1 VAALKKLF
9 KENSFLLL
17 ALAITAG
24 IYSRFLFFGHISWDD
39 PEMLFKNKAVKDLDL
54 KAMFTGHFVGNYLPL
69 TMVVHAIGWLLFEN
83 TDGGH
88 HAINIL
94 LHLVNGILVYKIAK
108 RFFTD
113 HRTAGLTAFVFLL
126 HPLQLESV
134 GWISEL
140 KNVLSAAF
148 YFASILF
155 YLRYSENKSQGKYLL
170 SLLFFL
176 AGCLSKSSAVILP
189 LSLICIDIFIKQGFK
204 FRYLA
209 NKIPFLL
216 LSLLFGV
223 INLRTQADDLFINYS
238 HAFPYHERL
247 GYAGYAL
254 IKYLEMFLFPH
265 KLSVL
270 YPYPPHKIPAL
281 VAGFTFAAFTGILIC
296 LLYKKKSYSLL
307 ALVLLCISSLVLV
320 LQFVPFGEVLYADR
334 YMYIPLVYFSMLV
347 LCLIR
352 RLKLNVVF
360 VFILLAVTLPAATY
374 LRTGVWK
381 NSISLYSDILKKF
394 PDSFVA
400 LNSLGAELMLQ
411 NNDVGAMLYLN
422 KAIRVS
428 PQNYK
433 GYYNRGLLLLKTNKP
448 REAIASFNQ
457 AIAIHDYSKAYVGR
471 ASAYSMVDDIP
482 KAMKDALYVI
492 EKEPRN
498 AKALFVLANCY
509 NSLNQIDTAISY
521 YDKSIEVS
529 DEDADFFF
537 KRAIAFGKK
546 QDFKTCLKDL
556 DRCLFLNP
564 TYFEAYYWIGVAK
577 VNLDQNPCED
587 FRIAAR
593 NKIEPAISAFKK
605 YCR

>member
-1 VAALKKLF
+1 
-9 KENSFLLL
+9 
-17 ALAITAG
+17 
-24 IYSRFLFFGHISWDD
+24 
-39 PEMLFKNKAVKDLDL
+39 
-54 KAMFTGHFVGNYLPL
+54 
-69 TMVVHAIGWLLFEN
+69 
-83 TDGGH
+83 
-88 HAINIL
+88 
-94 LHLVNGILVYKIAK
+94 
-108 RFFTD
+108 
-113 HRTAGLTAFVFLL
+113 
-126 HPLQLESV
+126 
-134 GWISEL
+134 
-140 KNVLSAAF
+140 
-148 YFASILF
+148 
-155 YLRYSENKSQGKYLL
+155 
-170 SLLFFL
+170 
-176 AGCLSKSSAVILP
+176 
-189 LSLICIDIFIKQGFK
+189 
-204 FRYLA
+204 
-209 NKIPFLL
+209 
-216 LSLLFGV
+216 
-223 INLRTQADDLFINYS
+223 
-238 HAFPYHERL
+238 
-247 GYAGYAL
+247 
-254 IKYLEMFLFPH
+254 
-265 KLSVL
+265 
-270 YPYPPHKIPAL
+270 
-281 VAGFTFAAFTGILIC
+281 
-296 LLYKKKSYSLL
+296 
-307 ALVLLCISSLVLV
+307 
-320 LQFVPFGEVLYADR
+320 
-334 YMYIPLVYFSMLV
+334 
-347 LCLIR
+347 
-352 RLKLNVVF
+352 
-360 VFILLAVTLPAATY
+360 
-374 LRTGVWK
+374 
-381 NSISLYSDILKKF
+381 
-394 PDSFVA
+394 
-400 LNSLGAELMLQ
+400 
-411 NNDVGAMLYLN
+411 
-422 KAIRVS
+422 VS